1 MALIRKIHF
10 KVSFHFVEAEFLG
23 VVIKKVN
30 FGERLD
36 KITI

>member
-30 FGERLD
+30 YERLD